1 MCYPDGGQATGGK
14 DYQHS
19 PDTYD
24 LSSLWPLWS
33 IKLGKNKGHFRFWQQ
48 QDVKGRS
55 ALETSWKVPPVLRSQ
70 TPKTL
75 WISGTATHRFSFCW
89 RDCVWSENAVYMQT
103 VWPKVFGHPWSH
115 TLLYSWSVH
124 VHKVSCI
131 NKWLSQFGLVWMGTN
146 TCSRFNTWWR
156 RDWNQQLFNAHGFA
170 VFKCPHTFGHIV
182 YLTVLVF
189 NFLGP
194 CWKEECSL

>member
-70 TPKTL
+70 TPKNL
-75 WISGTATHRFSFCW
+75 WISGTATQILILLERLCLG
-89 RDCVWSENAVYMQT
+89 RTC
-103 VWPKVFGHPWSH
+103 
-115 TLLYSWSVH
+115 LLYADCMAKSIWTP
-124 VHKVSCI
+124 
-131 NKWLSQFGLVWMGTN
+131 LVTYVIIQLI
-146 TCSRFNTWWR
+146 CSRAQSQLHKQMTLPVWTGLNG
-156 RDWNQQLFNAHGFA
+156 NKYLQQVQHLVEERLKPAA
-170 VFKCPHTFGHIV
+170 V
-182 YLTVLVF
+182 
-189 NFLGP
+189 
-194 CWKEECSL
+194 